1 MASTKRM
8 TTADGQVFYKIRV
21 HISRDR
27 PTLSMRWYA
36 PAGWSQK
43 AIDRELAKV
52 AADFERRCKEGEVLS
67 RNETKEK
74 ELQEAQAAAAIQT
87 VKQFCEKVFLPSKEL
102 SCTKNTMA
110 GFRGA
115 LNNHIYPRI
124 GAMKIPDVSSADLN
138 SLLLDFRASGQSH
151 GSCVKL
157 YTVISLVFKMA
168 YMQDLITRNPIDKT
182 ERPKPRTDEIKS
194 SDPEAFTIEELKYIF
209 SCLENEP
216 LQWQA
221 YIRLMADTGIRRAEA
236 CGLTWKHIDVARCRI
251 TISQTLNYTK
261 ADGVFI
267 STTKN
272 GRQRTIDVDPSVI
285 QLLKRLRASQEDER
299 AKKKI
304 LSLAPA
310 YSRSS
315 VPPDDY
321 VFLQDDGI
329 TPMFPQTPEHY
340 MRKFS
345 ERYGVNHLHPHK
357 LRHSFASIAITS
369 GADVASIS
377 EILGHAD
384 TAVTLRVYA
393 HADEESRKRAS
404 NIFRDA
410 LKEKEKRA

>member
-27 PTLSMRWYA
+27 PTLTMRWYA

-67 RNETKEK
+67 RNEAREK
-74 ELQEAQAAAAIQT
+74 EQQEAQAAAAIQT

-110 GFRGA
+110 GFRGS
-115 LNNHIYPRI
+115 LSNHIYPRI
-124 GAMKIPDVSSADLN
+124 GAMKLPDVSSADLN
-138 SLLLDFRASGQSH
+138 SLLLDFRAAGQSH
-151 GSCVKL
+151 GSCVKI
-157 YTVISLVFKMA
+157 YTVLSLVFKMA
-168 YMQDLITRNPIDKT
+168 YMQDLIPRNPMDKT

-194 SDPEAFTIEELKYIF
+194 SDPEAFTVDEIKYIF
-209 SCLENEP
+209 QCLENEP

-221 YIRLMADTGIRRAEA
+221 FIRLMADTGIRRAEA
-236 CGLTWKHIDVARCRI
+236 CGLTWEHIDTEKNQIAIC
-251 TISQTLNYTK
+251 QTLNYTK

-272 GRQRTIDVDPSVI
+272 GKQRTIDVDPSVI
-285 QLLKRLRASQEDER
+285 QLLKRLKVSQDEAR

-304 LSLAPA
+304 VALAPA
-310 YSRSS
+310 YSGSS
-315 VPPDDY
+315 VPPADY

-329 TPMFPQTPEHY
+329 TPIFPQSPEHY

-345 ERYGVNHLHPHK
+345 ERYGVDHLHPHK

-377 EILGHAD
+377 EILGHSD

-393 HADEESRKRAS
+393 HADDESRKRAS
-404 NIFRDA
+404 NIFREA
-410 LKEKEKRA
+410 LKEKEKQA

>member
-36 PAGWSQK
+36 PVGWSQK
-43 AIDRELAKV
+43 SIDRELAKV

-67 RNETKEK
+67 RNEAKEK
-74 ELQEAQAAAAIQT
+74 EQQEAQAAAAIQT

-110 GFRGA
+110 SFRGS

-124 GAMKIPDVSSADLN
+124 GAMPLPDVSSADLN

-151 GSCVKL
+151 GSCVKI
-157 YTVISLVFKMA
+157 YTVLGLIFKMA
-168 YMQDLITRNPIDKT
+168 YMQDLIPRNPMDKT

-194 SDPEAFTIEELKYIF
+194 GDPESFTVDEIKYIF
-209 SCLENEP
+209 QCLEKEP

-221 YIRLMADTGIRRAEA
+221 FIRLMADTGIRRGEA
-236 CGLTWKHIDVARCRI
+236 CGLTWKHIDTKRNQI
-251 TISQTLNYTK
+251 TICQTLNYTK

-272 GRQRTIDVDPSVI
+272 GKQRTIDVDPSVI
-285 QLLKRLRASQEDER
+285 QLLKRLKASQEKAR
-299 AKKKI
+299 AGKKI
-304 LSLAPA
+304 VSLAPV
-310 YSRSS
+310 YHSS
-315 VPPDDY
+315 NVPPDDY
-321 VFLQDDGI
+321 VFLQEDGI
-329 TPMFPQTPEHY
+329 TPIFPQSPEHY

-377 EILGHAD
+377 EILGHSD

-393 HADEESRKRAS
+393 HADDESRKRAS
-404 NIFRDA
+404 DIFRDA
-410 LKEKEKRA
+410 LKEKQA